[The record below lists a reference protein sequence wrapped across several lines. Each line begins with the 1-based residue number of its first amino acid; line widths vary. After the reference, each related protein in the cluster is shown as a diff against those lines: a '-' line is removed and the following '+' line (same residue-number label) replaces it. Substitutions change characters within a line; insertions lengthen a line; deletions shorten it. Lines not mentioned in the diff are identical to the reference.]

1 MSTTSYFLLVFL
13 KLVSSDAIET
23 RLMPMDSAVVCE
35 EIKKGITTTL
45 MNNSTVGDF
54 ALTCVTVNLNTN
66 GMPRT

>member
-35 EIKKGITTTL
+35 EIKKGITSTL
-45 MNNSTVGDF
+45 MSNGTVADF
-54 ALTCVTVNLNTN
+54 ALTCVSVTLSKN